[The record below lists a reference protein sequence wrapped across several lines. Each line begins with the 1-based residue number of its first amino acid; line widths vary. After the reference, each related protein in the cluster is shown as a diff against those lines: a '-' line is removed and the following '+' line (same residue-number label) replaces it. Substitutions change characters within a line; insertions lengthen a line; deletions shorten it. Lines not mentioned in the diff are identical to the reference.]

1 MLRKYCG
8 LNNANYIRILFLE
21 MPKLGTK
28 EKNVCIL
35 LITTY
40 IFSLWN
46 LKENHSN
53 AQFII
58 RHINGKILKKHRYI
72 RYALGDKFIDIDT
85 QQFYRLKWDDF

>member
-1 MLRKYCG
+1 MK
-8 LNNANYIRILFLE
+8 ILFLE
-21 MPKLGTK
+21 LPKLGKK

-40 IFSLWN
+40 ICSLWN
-46 LKENHSN
+46 LKENRSN

>member
-1 MLRKYCG
+1 MYTI
-8 LNNANYIRILFLE
+8 NNHIFFLVY
-21 MPKLGTK
+21 G
-28 EKNVCIL
+28 I
-35 LITTY
+35 
-40 IFSLWN
+40 
-46 LKENHSN
+46 LKENRSN

>member
-1 MLRKYCG
+1 MK
-8 LNNANYIRILFLE
+8 ILSLKL
-21 MPKLGTK
+21 PKLGK
-28 EKNVCIL
+28 KGKNICIL

-46 LKENHSN
+46 LKENRSN
-53 AQFII
+53 AQFVI
-58 RHINGKILKKHRYI
+58 RHIKGKIIQKHRYI